1 MRLTLFLSLGLAF
14 TIGCDLTP
22 GIRPVA
28 ERVRPDESLR
38 PSFSPEE
45 ATAMVGHNVRCIYR
59 TATTSGGCE
68 IGQRGKVVGIE
79 QVRGG
84 GYFIVVHWDGQ
95 NPGQPAHYG
104 RYSRRLFLAEE

>member
-1 MRLTLFLSLGLAF
+1 MRLTLILSLGLALAM
-14 TIGCDLTP
+14 GCNLTP
-22 GIRPVA
+22 EIRPVV

-38 PSFSPEE
+38 PSFSREE
-45 ATAMVGHNVRCIYR
+45 AAGMVGHDVRCVYR

-68 IGQRGKVVGIE
+68 IGQRGKVAGIE
-79 QVRGG
+79 QVQGG

-95 NPGQPAHYG
+95 NPDQPAYYG